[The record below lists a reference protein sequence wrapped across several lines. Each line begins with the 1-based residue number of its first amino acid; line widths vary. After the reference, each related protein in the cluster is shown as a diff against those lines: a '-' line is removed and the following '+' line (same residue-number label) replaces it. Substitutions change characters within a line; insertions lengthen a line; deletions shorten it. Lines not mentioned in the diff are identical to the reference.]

1 MSSSEPSSHDPA
13 EAPAPTAEGND
24 GSAAETPGSEYVPEV
39 TETRME
45 VSLQRSV
52 RYTRLLIV
60 GAVLGAVAF
69 ALASLAFPVA
79 PESEYTVGQIAGFM
93 AVVGAVLGLA
103 LGGVL
108 GLILAAAVKRRRGA
122 GVAVQADVR

>member
-1 MSSSEPSSHDPA
+1 MSSTDPTPHDSAATASAPDGVDGHAAEVPEA
-13 EAPAPTAEGND
+13 EA
-24 GSAAETPGSEYVPEV
+24 VPEV
-39 TETRME
+39 TETRVE

-60 GAVLGAVAF
+60 GAVLGAVAL

-103 LGGVL
+103 LGSVL
-108 GLILAAAVKRRRGA
+108 GLILGAAVKRRRGA